1 MKASLLKTR
10 HSRSEGRKSRI
21 NYKILTFSVCLV
33 ISFFLWFMNSLAKK
47 YTDTITFQVQYQ
59 HLPGD
64 RKLTPSTQTLNIKVT
79 ATGFNIAEYT
89 FGLKEALL
97 SFDAGQFRHRDNQY
111 IYSLENKNHLEKLEE
126 QLGEQI
132 KVVEVTPD
140 TLFLRPLQT
149 ANAN

>member
-10 HSRSEGRKSRI
+10 HSRGEGKKSRI

-33 ISFFLWFMNSLAKK
+33 IAFFLWLMNAMSKK
-47 YTDTITFQVQYQ
+47 YTDTITFQVIYQ
-59 HLPGD
+59 HLPKD
-64 RKLTPSTQTLNIKVT
+64 KNLTPSAQTVNVRLT

-89 FGLKEALL
+89 FGFKEALL
-97 SFDAGQFRHRDNQY
+97 NFDAGQFRHKDNMY
-111 IYSLENKNHLEKLEE
+111 LYSFENKNHLEKLEE

-132 KVVEVTPD
+132 KIMDVSPD
-140 TLFLRPLQT
+140 TLFLRPQQT